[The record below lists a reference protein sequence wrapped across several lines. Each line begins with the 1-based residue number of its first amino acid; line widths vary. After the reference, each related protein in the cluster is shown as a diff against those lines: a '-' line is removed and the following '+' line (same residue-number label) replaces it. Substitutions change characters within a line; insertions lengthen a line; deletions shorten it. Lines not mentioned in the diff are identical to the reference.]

1 MRDAQFCSFSLSLE
15 DKIGMYTDDDLKNLS
30 EEEKKRQS
38 RNFQMQII
46 ILDSDNR
53 KVENKKNALDAEIR
67 KLKVDQERLRIEMDE
82 KKKEYDEAVRQISK
96 NEEDMKR
103 LKKKMNLL

>member
-1 MRDAQFCSFSLSLE
+1 
-15 DKIGMYTDDDLKNLS
+15 MYTDDDLKNLS
-30 EEEKKRQS
+30 GEDKKRQS

-46 ILDSDNR
+46 VLDSDNR
-53 KVENKKNALDAEIR
+53 KVENRKNMLDAEIR
-67 KLKVDQERLRIEMDE
+67 KLRVDQERMRIKMDE
-82 KKKEYDEAVRQISK
+82 KKKEYDEAVRQILK